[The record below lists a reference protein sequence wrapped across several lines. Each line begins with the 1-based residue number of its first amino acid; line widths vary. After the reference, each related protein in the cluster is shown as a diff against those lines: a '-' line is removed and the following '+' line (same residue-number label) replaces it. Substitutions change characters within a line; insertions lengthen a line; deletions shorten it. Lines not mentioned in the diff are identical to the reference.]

1 MRIDTFLKVKIEK
14 AINQKRPFRSEQQK
28 ALVNLIYTHNWVAG
42 QVKSLMK
49 PFGITPQQYNV
60 LRILK
65 GAGKPISTSLIRERL
80 LYKMADTSRMVD
92 RLSDKGLV
100 VRKVCPSD
108 KRLVDIK
115 LSDMGEKLLNQ
126 MTVLDQQLDEVMGSL
141 SQEEAIQLNLL
152 MDKVRQKESE

>member
-1 MRIDTFLKVKIEK
+1 VKIEK
-14 AINQKRPFRSEQQK
+14 AINQKRPFRNEQQK
-28 ALVNLIYTHNWVAG
+28 ALINLIYTHNWVAG
-42 QVKSLMK
+42 QVKNLMK

-65 GAGKPISTSLIRERL
+65 GAGQPISTSLIRERL

-100 VRKVCPSD
+100 IRKVCPSD

-115 LSDMGEKLLNQ
+115 LSDMGEKLLSQ
-126 MTVLDQQLDEVMGSL
+126 MTILDQQLDEVMGGL
-141 SQEEAIQLNLL
+141 SVEEATQLSLL
-152 MDKVRQKESE
+152 LDKMRENEKK

>member
-1 MRIDTFLKVKIEK
+1 MKIEK

-28 ALVNLIYTHNWVAG
+28 SLINLIYTHNWVAD

-49 PFGITPQQYNV
+49 PFGVTPQQYNV

-65 GAGKPISTSLIRERL
+65 GAGQPISTSMIRQRL

-100 VRKVCPSD
+100 IRKVCPSD

-115 LSDMGEKLLNQ
+115 LSEMGEKLLDQ
-126 MTVLDQQLDEVMGSL
+126 MSALDQDLDHVMGSL
-141 SQEEAIQLNLL
+141 SEEEATQLSLL
-152 MDKVRQKESE
+152 LDKVRTKEKE